1 MLCYELLQFFSLNQ
15 SINQG
20 YSTRSKEKEGRMFPF
35 DLFFSDGVVVVVGGG
50 SVMCVCVLVRD
61 VLGLTHSLIRD

>member
-1 MLCYELLQFFSLNQ
+1 
-15 SINQG
+15 
-20 YSTRSKEKEGRMFPF
+20 MFPF